1 MAREKFSTLTEQML
15 YVLMALKSDK
25 CGTEITE
32 WISNKTNGRVNLGPG
47 TLYTILSQFLNERMI
62 VETKQEGRKRSYRI
76 SNLGMKLLQQ
86 EQIRMM
92 NLLNDL
98 NAFLGDEHD

>member
-1 MAREKFSTLTEQML
+1 MAREKFSALTEQML

-47 TLYTILSQFLNERMI
+47 TLYTILAQ
-62 VETKQEGRKRSYRI
+62 
-76 SNLGMKLLQQ
+76 
-86 EQIRMM
+86 
-92 NLLNDL
+92 
-98 NAFLGDEHD
+98 